1 MSKRLLKRFLGRVI
15 ERGTL
20 SMTFADGEV
29 VTMGQAESG
38 FPDVAL
44 RLTDRK
50 VPRDILLDPRLG
62 AAEAYMDGRL
72 QLTRGGIMEL
82 IQLLRSNAP
91 FERGGQLRAPSLAKR
106 LRNRAAFAMGSVNN
120 SVGSKRNV
128 AHHYDIGNDLYRLM
142 LDPEHMQYS
151 CAYWPEERGGTD
163 MSLAQAQEVDGR
175 HVLDGPIALAREAH
189 QDGVC
194 VRGVG
199 HGGRELLV
207 QAVMH
212 MVQHGPGHRSLAV
225 AVDKRIGPRD
235 HVTDQVQRLRRADVR
250 VSVQHGPD
258 QVRAGTLGADEKDH
272 RGVGHDFSL
281 LSGLSRPST

>member
-29 VTMGQAESG
+29 VTMGQAKSG
-38 FPDVAL
+38 FPDVAV

-82 IQLLRSNAP
+82 VQLLRSNAP
-91 FERGGQLRAPSLAKR
+91 FERGGQLRAPSLVKR
-106 LRNRAAFAMGSVNN
+106 LRNRAAFAMESVNN

-142 LDPEHMQYS
+142 LDPEHMQ
-151 CAYWPEERGGTD
+151 
-163 MSLAQAQEVDGR
+163 
-175 HVLDGPIALAREAH
+175 
-189 QDGVC
+189 
-194 VRGVG
+194 
-199 HGGRELLV
+199 
-207 QAVMH
+207 
-212 MVQHGPGHRSLAV
+212 
-225 AVDKRIGPRD
+225 
-235 HVTDQVQRLRRADVR
+235 
-250 VSVQHGPD
+250 
-258 QVRAGTLGADEKDH
+258 
-272 RGVGHDFSL
+272 
-281 LSGLSRPST
+281 